1 MLQLDTSLGGEEE
14 AERRS
19 TILRTMDLDNDLLD
33 EMEQWLSKKTL
44 RNTRHRRMLQAE
56 WERAGRE
63 GKVNSEKTF
72 SDLYSF
78 EHAVASIEHQSQHLI
93 ASGVTSHAI
102 ERPKQSCCVLRDVV
116 GTSQNCS
123 NFSTSIQ
130 TLSSNSSQKQ

>member
-1 MLQLDTSLGGEEE
+1 MNCLRACYNSTPLLEVKE

-63 GKVNSEKTF
+63 VK
-72 SDLYSF
+72 
-78 EHAVASIEHQSQHLI
+78 
-93 ASGVTSHAI
+93 
-102 ERPKQSCCVLRDVV
+102 
-116 GTSQNCS
+116 
-123 NFSTSIQ
+123 SIQ
-130 TLSSNSSQKQ
+130 KRRFLICIPLSVHRLD